1 MAGEKTKA
9 ACHDPRNGKNK
20 YIINLSDENSQ
31 PRPVLTISR
40 FFLSLYNS
48 IPKILFPIPKFL
60 RNKFFLAAV
69 GFTAWLLFFDKND
82 FFAQRERRQE
92 LRALQESKR
101 HYQTEI
107 KKEKEFAENLKN
119 DPATIEK
126 FAREK
131 YGMKR
136 DNEDLFLIRKAGE
149 GEKP

>member
-1 MAGEKTKA
+1 
-9 ACHDPRNGKNK
+9 
-20 YIINLSDENSQ
+20 
-31 PRPVLTISR
+31 
-40 FFLSLYNS
+40 
-48 IPKILFPIPKFL
+48 LFSFPKFL
-60 RNKFFLAAV
+60 RSKFFIAGV

-92 LRALQESKR
+92 LRALQESKK
-101 HYQTEI
+101 HYLSEI

-136 DNEDLFLIRKAGE
+136 DNEDLFIIRKAGN
-149 GEKP
+149 GEKQ